1 MDIHKLQ
8 VLSYPYFCADI
19 KNTDTCYK
27 QIFIYNI
34 HLLSI
39 VDFIW
44 KCLDVNTSYLDY
56 EKYGRQSE
64 AKSSRVFM

>member
-39 VDFIW
+39 VDFI
-44 KCLDVNTSYLDY
+44 
-56 EKYGRQSE
+56 
-64 AKSSRVFM
+64 